1 MTISAWRNFLKEYM
15 YDNKNSSKEKMVIR
29 MDEKFLK
36 NIKMIILFK
45 EKA

>member
-1 MTISAWRNFLKEYM
+1 M